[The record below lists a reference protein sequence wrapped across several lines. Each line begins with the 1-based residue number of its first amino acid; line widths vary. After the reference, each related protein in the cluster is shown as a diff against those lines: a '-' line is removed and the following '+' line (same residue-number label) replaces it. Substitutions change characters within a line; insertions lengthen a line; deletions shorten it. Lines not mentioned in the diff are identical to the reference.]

1 VAWGGPG
8 TVTDME
14 DRMHRKRKHRVIT
27 GMAVLAVATGLV
39 APAALAEGG
48 STPDLRAIG
57 LTADQQIVRFGVN
70 SPRDA
75 RVVGQV
81 RGLVG
86 DTRLVGIDYRVQDR
100 KLYGV
105 GNLGGIYTLTSTGAA
120 TKVSQLTV
128 ALMGT
133 NFGVDFN
140 PAADRLRIISDTG
153 QNLRHDVNPGGTT
166 TPDIGLTYSPATT
179 PATGVTAAAYSNNDL
194 DATTGTTLFDIDTM
208 LNQVAI
214 QSPANSGQLAATGML
229 GVDFGSDAGFDIYSR
244 VENGKTADLLSYA
257 VARVGSEYRLY
268 EISLLQ
274 GEANDEGR
282 FPRGLPVT
290 DIAIPLNQL

>member
-1 VAWGGPG
+1 MAWGGPG

-140 PAADRLRIISDTG
+140 PPPTACGSSA
-153 QNLRHDVNPGGTT
+153 
-166 TPDIGLTYSPATT
+166 TPARTCATT
-179 PATGVTAAAYSNNDL
+179 
-194 DATTGTTLFDIDTM
+194 
-208 LNQVAI
+208 
-214 QSPANSGQLAATGML
+214 
-229 GVDFGSDAGFDIYSR
+229 
-244 VENGKTADLLSYA
+244 
-257 VARVGSEYRLY
+257 
-268 EISLLQ
+268 
-274 GEANDEGR
+274 
-282 FPRGLPVT
+282 
-290 DIAIPLNQL
+290 